1 MSLTVN
7 NYMSTGASDLSGASI
22 TTGNISITKR
32 SSFSS
37 GKAQNKKSVNY
48 NPKKLSSQ
56 LARAVKAR
64 NASAVLTKAQT
75 TVNSL
80 QRCLVSG
87 DYDETE
93 VKIALAHAK
102 RIVKCAQDKV
112 ANLKEEENLQKKHT
126 REKAAKEQQKKSE
139 VKRRV
144 QQKENDLK
152 QKIAAKEN
160 SQVQE
165 EKSKQQELIRKRR
178 AHRNSERSQIN
189 DADLKY
195 LQDTTNYKSNNSSA
209 ATCGVSVDLSYTGLE
224 MNELR
229 QMEVEMNA
237 QTDASSDVN
246 MTDTAAC
253 DTSTAATA
261 ASSGGGGN
269 TFTLL

>member
-1 MSLTVN
+1 MSLSVN

-64 NASAVLTKAQT
+64 NASAVLTRAQS
-75 TVNSL
+75 TVNNL
-80 QRCLVSG
+80 QRCLG
-87 DYDETE
+87 TGEYDDTE

-112 ANLKEEENLQKKHT
+112 ANLKEEENLQRKHT
-126 REKAAKEQQKKSE
+126 REKSEKEQQK
-139 VKRRV
+139 
-144 QQKENDLK
+144 
-152 QKIAAKEN
+152 
-160 SQVQE
+160 
-165 EKSKQQELIRKRR
+165 KSKQQELIRKRR

-195 LQDTTNYKSNNSSA
+195 LQDTTNYNSNNSSA
-209 ATCGVSVDLSYTGLE
+209 STSGVSVDLSYTGLE

-229 QMEVEMNA
+229 QMEAQMNSEVN
-237 QTDASSDVN
+237 TSSDGS
-246 MTDTAAC
+246 MADTAAC
-253 DTSTAATA
+253 DTRDV
-261 ASSGGGGN
+261 
-269 TFTLL
+269 LP

>member
-7 NYMSTGASDLSGASI
+7 NYMSTGVSDLSGGSI

-126 REKAAKEQQKKSE
+126 REKTAKEQQKKSE
-139 VKRRV
+139 V
-144 QQKENDLK
+144 
-152 QKIAAKEN
+152 
-160 SQVQE
+160 
-165 EKSKQQELIRKRR
+165 KRR

-189 DADLKY
+189 EADLKY

-209 ATCGVSVDLSYTGLE
+209 ARGGVSVDLSYTGLE

-229 QMEVEMNA
+229 QMEAEMNT
-237 QTDASSDVN
+237 QTDATIDVS
-246 MTDTAAC
+246 MADTAVC
-253 DTSTAATA
+253 DTSAAATA